1 MKFRV
6 LAESKRVIPQ
16 IKARDIVAN
25 CIAAEKMHQYHV
37 VYWFYSAIDKKRM
50 SDEDLREMFL
60 HLTDAYPEEVMDDPD
75 LIQILADLS
84 KTDRTEIESRHVCSV
99 ISMIINAD
107 DNEQRARLIAPLFS
121 RIDQR
126 DMREIIMRISNRS
139 SSISRSD
146 VVFGLAKANGELY
159 RRVKKASLLV
169 GMERVCNLFS
179 MGESISEIIK
189 PVLGAPLLIP
199 SPSVFSLKDVP
210 FGECFSS
217 KPEGVWCSAHV
228 ENGKCILMDSSG
240 NVMEETTIPIPDGIW
255 LVEYAAGRNQ
265 EIQIIDRLNCPD
277 GGLDFK
283 NRRASVETLL
293 GEQQHWLLKK
303 MEYHESALS
312 IDTEGATLLW
322 NARGVLSFE
331 NSPYEVVLV
340 QMKPQN
346 TKVMRLISGL
356 WVQLHEESN
365 IHLGKWRV
373 GARDGNSY
381 FPIGVIPAKDDDIRK
396 QLTKFCEETKAVVGA
411 EASVMS
417 PVFVDVEMVSTGWG
431 DYGPYVDGVIKGIN
445 RTAGIN
451 ECMSVI
457 EIEMLEGDY
466 SGG

>member
-159 RRVKKASLLV
+159 RRVKK
-169 GMERVCNLFS
+169 
-179 MGESISEIIK
+179 
-189 PVLGAPLLIP
+189 
-199 SPSVFSLKDVP
+199 
-210 FGECFSS
+210 
-217 KPEGVWCSAHV
+217 
-228 ENGKCILMDSSG
+228 
-240 NVMEETTIPIPDGIW
+240 
-255 LVEYAAGRNQ
+255 
-265 EIQIIDRLNCPD
+265 
-277 GGLDFK
+277 
-283 NRRASVETLL
+283 
-293 GEQQHWLLKK
+293 
-303 MEYHESALS
+303 
-312 IDTEGATLLW
+312 
-322 NARGVLSFE
+322 
-331 NSPYEVVLV
+331 
-340 QMKPQN
+340 
-346 TKVMRLISGL
+346 
-356 WVQLHEESN
+356 
-365 IHLGKWRV
+365 
-373 GARDGNSY
+373 
-381 FPIGVIPAKDDDIRK
+381 
-396 QLTKFCEETKAVVGA
+396 
-411 EASVMS
+411 
-417 PVFVDVEMVSTGWG
+417 
-431 DYGPYVDGVIKGIN
+431 
-445 RTAGIN
+445 
-451 ECMSVI
+451 
-457 EIEMLEGDY
+457 
-466 SGG
+466 